1 MILTHG
7 ANSLPSGGGGDFVNI
22 GGRKYKYVQ
31 IGNLLWLAENLD
43 YKFSGCDIGP
53 TGSPST
59 PAAWYYNNDEATYGI
74 DGTYKCGLLYNGYAA
89 LYLENHK
96 SSLLPDGWR
105 VPLKSDLQS
114 LPDTLGSWGAQ
125 QVMAEPDSI
134 SQGYPPTS
142 WEGTNEYGFSASP
155 SGYRDS
161 GATFKDFNTS
171 FYIWSATSLDSSY
184 ITSLKIG
191 LQGSGWYFN
200 LGDYYY
206 YKSTSL
212 SIRLVKDAT

>member
-7 ANSLPSGGGGDFVNI
+7 ANSLSQGGGGDFVEI

-43 YKFSGCDIGP
+43 YKFSGLDIGP

-59 PAAWYYNNDEATYGI
+59 PSAWYYNNDEATYGI

-89 LYLENHK
+89 SYLEDHK

-105 VPLKSDLQS
+105 VPLKADLQS
-114 LPDTLGSWGAQ
+114 LPDTMGSIWNAQ
-125 QVMAEPDSI
+125 QAMAEPDSI

-155 SGYRDS
+155 SGFKDW
-161 GATFKDFNTS
+161 GTFKDFNS
-171 FYIWSATSLDSSY
+171 YFYIWSATSLDVNYNS
-184 ITSLKIG
+184 SLKLG
-191 LQGSGWYFN
+191 LHGGEWFFTI
-200 LGDYYY
+200 GDYFY
-206 YKSTSL
+206 YKQCSL